1 MIAQIVQPYE
11 EQRAHPRI
19 VRGFALRAIAET
31 ESAEQ
36 QEDQWIRSSII
47 DISLGGCSFLC
58 DVLVEPNMEMV
69 LDIQFPERRA
79 PFRIKGP
86 ILRCEHNPGL
96 DTYKL
101 VVQFVEME
109 RAQRKEFASVLD
121 SYISSSF

>member
-1 MIAQIVQPYE
+1 MIAQIVKPYE

-19 VRGFALRAIAET
+19 VRGFAMSAIAET
-31 ESAEQ
+31 DCERQA
-36 QEDQWIRSSII
+36 QEKWIRSSII

-58 DVLVEPNMEMV
+58 DIFVEPQMEMV
-69 LDIQFPERRA
+69 LDIQFPERGA

-101 VVQFVEME
+101 VVQFTDMDRV
-109 RAQRKEFASVLD
+109 QRKEFAVAMD
-121 SYISSSF
+121 SYLS